1 MENWNPM
8 PSDFRYE
15 VSDLG
20 FVRRAETQ
28 RVRKPSKTPTG
39 YHVIVLSRPGQKHLG
54 VYVHREIMAAF
65 VGPCPPGC
73 QVSHLNGDNSDN
85 RLANL
90 CYESSKENILRKQ
103 AHKTQ
108 TFGES
113 HAAAKITF
121 EQVKQI
127 KAARQGGKTL
137 AAIANE
143 YGLCHQ
149 HVSRICKGIN
159 WNHPSLSC

>member
-1 MENWNPM
+1 MENWKPM
-8 PSDFRYE
+8 PSDSRYE

-20 FVRRAETQ
+20 LVRRVQTQ
-28 RVRKPSKTPTG
+28 RVRRPSKTPTG
-39 YHVIVLSRPGQKHLG
+39 YQVIVLSRPGQKHLG

-65 VGPCPPGC
+65 IGPCPRGY

-85 RLANL
+85 RLVNL
-90 CYESSKENILRKQ
+90 CYERPKENILRKQ
-103 AHKTQ
+103 IHKTQ

-113 HAAAKITF
+113 HAAAKITL

-127 KAARQGGKTL
+127 KAARQCGKTL
-137 AAIANE
+137 ITIANE
-143 YGLCHQ
+143 YGLSYQ
-149 HVSRICKGIN
+149 QISRICRGTN